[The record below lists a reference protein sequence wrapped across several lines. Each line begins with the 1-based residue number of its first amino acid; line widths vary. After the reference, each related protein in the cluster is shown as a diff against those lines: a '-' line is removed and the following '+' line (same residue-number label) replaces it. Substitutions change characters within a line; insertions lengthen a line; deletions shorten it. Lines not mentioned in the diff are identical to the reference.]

1 MQRMTLQKKSLETFK
16 YTQMMKSI
24 RTLTKQ
30 LKQQR
35 PSHIFKGITRPQHIS
50 YIYIYILNIH

>member
-16 YTQMMKSI
+16 YKQMKSI

-35 PSHIFKGITRPQHIS
+35 PSQIFKGITKPQHIS
-50 YIYIYILNIH
+50 FLYIILNIH